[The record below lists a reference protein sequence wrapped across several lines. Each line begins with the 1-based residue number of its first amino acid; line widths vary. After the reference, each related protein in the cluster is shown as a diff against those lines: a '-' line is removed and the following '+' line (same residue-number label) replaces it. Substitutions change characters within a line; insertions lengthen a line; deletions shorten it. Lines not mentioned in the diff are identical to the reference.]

1 MEPRTR
7 ALTLG
12 GALTALALIFL
23 SAGAFLPT
31 ATLSFYALSSL
42 PIAIAVLET
51 GWRRALLVYLSASL
65 LSLAWPGL
73 HFSYLFIFFFGLFPI
88 LKAGIESR
96 LRPAPARLC
105 KQLAATVLLLV
116 SGFLFVRQAMADRM
130 VSLAFWLRPVLLL
143 ALQAAIFVYD
153 YALSLLIT
161 FYMDRLA
168 RHFRP

>member
-51 GWRRALLVYLSASL
+51 GGRRALLCICLQYAQ
-65 LSLAWPGL
+65 LAWPGL
-73 HFSYLFIFFFGLFPI
+73 HFSYLISSFLAFPI
-88 LKAGIESR
+88 LKVAESR
-96 LRPAPARLC
+96 LRPAPARL
-105 KQLAATVLLLV
+105 
-116 SGFLFVRQAMADRM
+116 
-130 VSLAFWLRPVLLL
+130 
-143 ALQAAIFVYD
+143 
-153 YALSLLIT
+153 
-161 FYMDRLA
+161 
-168 RHFRP
+168 